1 MKIKELPMDE
11 TSTPYFFQYTFFAG
25 KEYSTLI
32 NATLKFD
39 YDSWLLAK
47 IDELVAKTPELP
59 DKTIAEILKKA
70 SVC

>member
-1 MKIKELPMDE
+1 MDE

-25 KEYSTLI
+25 KEHSTLI
-32 NATLKFD
+32 NVSLKFD
-39 YDSWLLAK
+39 SESWLLAK
-47 IDELVAKTPELP
+47 IDELILKTPDLP